1 MKQITN
7 KKYEEWQ
14 TYKAEKAKGRVLL
27 PDTVRFICEAND
39 MNLEKIGRYYL

>member
-14 TYKAEKAKGRVLL
+14 TYKAKKAKGRVLFRI
-27 PDTVRFICEAND
+27 PSGSSVKQTI
-39 MNLEKIGRYYL
+39 